1 MDIRRCHLCNVP
13 IYPGEK
19 RCLISIHI
27 FPDQEEEIIWEDLAS
42 DEDDCPMD
50 ECSGE
55 CCACEDADNQEDDIF
70 REAHLV
76 LCKDCQ
82 DQFMKNPFIK
92 ENLFFFR
99 KEIESKNFH

>member
-1 MDIRRCHLCNVP
+1 MEITRCHLCNVP

-27 FPDQEEEIIWEDLAS
+27 FPDQEEEIIWEDLTPEEECAL
-42 DEDDCPMD
+42 E
-50 ECSGE
+50 ECSE
-55 CCACEDADNQEDDIF
+55 EFCACEDADDQEELF

-92 ENLFFFR
+92 ENLFFFK
-99 KEIESKNFH
+99 KEMETKNLH